1 MPKGELLKKLFH
13 HYAQGDDRAFQEVA
27 GEIIRDEESKNNWVL
42 ASALRR
48 QLSSRALP
56 FGGGEKTPLGNENG
70 TRKLS
75 VVPLEREK
83 QLPLVETIYPERRA
97 SDLILDRKN
106 QHLFVSLLNEFRQK
120 DTLGAHGLRP
130 RSRLL
135 FCGPPGC
142 GKTLCAEVFA
152 HEANL
157 PLLSASMDVLV
168 SSLLGET
175 ASNLRKIFDYAA
187 ARPVVLLL
195 DEFDAIAR
203 LREDDTL
210 NGELRRVVNS
220 LLTLI
225 EKFKGP
231 GFVIAATNHERQ
243 LDSAIWRRFDEVV
256 FFEKPTR
263 AEIIRLLDLKFRN
276 FKRDFSPRDV
286 ASYFDGFSHADIE
299 RVCLNAIRTAV
310 LHKQN
315 LVGKRVFLRSIAL
328 ESRRRTA
335 AQSHLR

>member
-1 MPKGELLKKLFH
+1 MPKGELQKKLFH
-13 HYAQGDDRAFQEVA
+13 SYARGDDQLFQQVA
-27 GEIIRDEESKNNWVL
+27 GQIIEDEESKNNLVL
-42 ASALRR
+42 AKALRE
-48 QLSSRALP
+48 QLSARSLP
-56 FGGGEKTPLGNENG
+56 FDRSAEKNS
-70 TRKLS
+70 RKLN

-83 QLPLVETIYPERRA
+83 QLPLVESLQPERRA

-106 QHLFVSLLNEFRQK
+106 THQFLSLLNEFRHK

-152 HEANL
+152 HEAGL

-225 EKFKGP
+225 EKFRGP

-243 LDSAIWRRFDEVV
+243 LDPAIWRRFDEVI
-256 FFEKPTR
+256 FFERPGR
-263 AEIIRLLDLKFRN
+263 AEVMRLLDLKFRN
-276 FKRDFSPRDV
+276 FKRDFLSQDV
-286 ASYFDGFSHADIE
+286 APYFEGFSHADIE
-299 RVCLNAIRTAV
+299 RICLNAIRYAV
-310 LHKQN
+310 LNGQST
-315 LVGKRVFLRSIAL
+315 VGKRIFLRSIAL
-328 ESRRRTA
+328 ESKRKAA
-335 AQSHLR
+335 AQLHLR